1 MLSLSSDDLNYQERK
16 MLPTGQTRSGR
27 IYNLERGD
35 VSLTK
40 EEGGQWE
47 NGAAE
52 ALNIWQDFCGEG
64 GEYTGDAYT
73 EAKTLCNLAYKWHKV
88 LDQNDIVRRVLWTFT
103 DKIKSDVQNGEA
115 FFFRARTE
123 FVDRYTT
130 NLCDI
135 IQGSLETGDWS
146 WTNEAKLVYW

>member
-1 MLSLSSDDLNYQERK
+1 MLPLGSEDLNYKERK

-35 VSLTK
+35 VALTK
-40 EEGGQWE
+40 EEGRQWKS
-47 NGAAE
+47 GDAE
-52 ALNIWQDFCGEG
+52 ALTVWETLCGDNG
-64 GEYTGDAYT
+64 INRGDAFT

-88 LDQNDIVRRVLWTFT
+88 LNKTDLVRRVLWTFT
-103 DKIKSDVQNGEA
+103 DKIKTDVESGDA

-146 WTNEAKLVYW
+146 WTNEAELVYW